1 MAIPVHTFPA
11 DDTLNFR
18 LHTVRIEVQDTAQIR
33 VPVTALVQGDTK
45 DPAVLDANIRQALQR
60 LMAADWV
67 FSAIRRE
74 GEAVGYERVSL
85 TATARVTLG
94 EIYNLKERARQASN
108 EGLELGN
115 PDVNYKLPTSRVTQ
129 ANEAMRLKLL
139 QDVVEKLPTFETAT
153 GRVWRIGR
161 IEFGV
166 RDAVDEEQPR
176 FSKGGYRAASE
187 ESLDLEEGLTGGER
201 FSLLADVTLCSPRLV

>member
-1 MAIPVHTFPA
+1 MAMPVHAFPA
-11 DDTLNFR
+11 DDTLNFK
-18 LHTVRIEVQDTAQIR
+18 LHTVRLEVQDTAQIR
-33 VPVTALVQGDTK
+33 VPVTALVQGSTK
-45 DPAVLDANIRQALQR
+45 DPAVLDAKIRQSLQC
-60 LMAADWV
+60 LLAADWV

-85 TATARVTLG
+85 TATARVALG

-153 GRVWRIGR
+153 GRAWRIGR

-166 RDAVDEEQPR
+166 RDAVEEEPR